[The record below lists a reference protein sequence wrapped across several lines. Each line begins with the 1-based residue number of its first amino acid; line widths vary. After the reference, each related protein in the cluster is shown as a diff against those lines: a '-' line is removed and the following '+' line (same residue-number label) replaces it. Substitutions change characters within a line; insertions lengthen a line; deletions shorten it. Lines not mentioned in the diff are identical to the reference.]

1 MNDESSSVDTDNEH
15 CLKPARII
23 KLMQPLHATMG
34 YILELKRMH
43 FMCLAQLQKK
53 TYQNR
58 VTNDPQTSFSRF
70 IFQVDPSINHPP
82 IQVHYWVYCMIHNK
96 HTQQTAPFRH
106 FVGDATDG

>member
-1 MNDESSSVDTDNEH
+1 M
-15 CLKPARII
+15 
-23 KLMQPLHATMG
+23 
-34 YILELKRMH
+34 RM
-43 FMCLAQLQKK
+43 MMMMMIGPPRSRETNLRKQEDSTTLAFV
-53 TYQNR
+53 NR

-96 HTQQTAPFRH
+96 HTQQTTPFRH

>member
-1 MNDESSSVDTDNEH
+1 MDNEH

-53 TYQNR
+53 LT
-58 VTNDPQTSFSRF
+58 
-70 IFQVDPSINHPP
+70 
-82 IQVHYWVYCMIHNK
+82 K
-96 HTQQTAPFRH
+96 LEA
-106 FVGDATDG
+106 GGG